1 MAGCSGSRNL
11 RDNLADLNAQIAA
24 NQKVSRAKSNL
35 LSSKKIFQGIALLQ
49 ELIESYTLPV
59 VQAYMGHIQANAEQ
73 AVRALLKEVGNL
85 LSSCGNEVFRR

>member
-1 MAGCSGSRNL
+1 M
-11 RDNLADLNAQIAA
+11 
-24 NQKVSRAKSNL
+24 
-35 LSSKKIFQGIALLQ
+35 Q